1 MKCCRFLI
9 WILLLVTAWP
19 LAALGAA
26 GRPDDLELPELKF
39 AIEYPE
45 TFQLSNGIQV
55 YYRQDA
61 ELPLVDV
68 TMVVE
73 SGKITA
79 PPQKA
84 GLAELVA
91 DNLKKGGA
99 GTWDAAAFDTA
110 LDALAASLKV
120 TAGTYT
126 TRSSLSL
133 LKEDVRPGLALL
145 AAMLRQP
152 HFDAERFEISR
163 NQMLEGIRRKADHGA
178 ALARQILMS
187 RLYAGHP
194 LAESPTLHSVAAISR
209 EDLQANHQ
217 RYFGPSNTRI
227 VFTGDVG
234 KDTAKALLE
243 EAFGDWHHDSVT
255 PDVPPLQPQVQPGV
269 VLVDRPVP
277 QTTILLGELAIE
289 KNNPDLY
296 AVQVM
301 NYILGGGGFS
311 SRLMREI
318 RSNRGLAY
326 SVYSYFSVGR
336 RLPGVFISAAETKN
350 ASVGEVVG
358 LMHKE
363 MERIGREAIS
373 VAELEQA
380 KQSLINSFVFA
391 FDNRHA
397 LATRILDQEL
407 FGYPEDYLDRYRQR
421 IAAVTID
428 DVQRVARRYL
438 HPEQQV
444 TVLIGDIEVLRDTVK
459 SWNVPV
465 TERRVE
471 DLL

>member
-1 MKCCRFLI
+1 MKHCRFLI

-19 LAALGAA
+19 LTALGAA

-45 TFQLSNGIQV
+45 MFQLSNGIQV

-68 TMVVE
+68 TVVVE

-178 ALARQILMS
+178 ALAQQILMS

-227 VFTGDVG
+227 VFTGDVD

-255 PDVPPLQPQVQPGV
+255 PDVPPLQPQVQAGV

-428 DVQRVARRYL
+428 DVQRVARGYL

>member
-1 MKCCRFLI
+1 MKHCRFLI

-255 PDVPPLQPQVQPGV
+255 PDVPPLQPQVQAGV

>member
-19 LAALGAA
+19 LTALGAA

-39 AIEYPE
+39 TIEYPE
-45 TFQLSNGIQV
+45 TFQLANGIQV

-68 TMVVE
+68 TVVVE

-178 ALARQILMS
+178 ALAQQILMS

-227 VFTGDVG
+227 VFTGDVD

-255 PDVPPLQPQVQPGV
+255 PDVPPLQPQVQAGV

-358 LMHKE
+358 LMHEE

-373 VAELEQA
+373 AAELEQA

-459 SWNVPV
+459 GWNVPV

>member
-1 MKCCRFLI
+1 MKHCRFLI

-19 LAALGAA
+19 LTALGAA

-68 TMVVE
+68 TVVVE

-178 ALARQILMS
+178 ALAQQILMS

-227 VFTGDVG
+227 VFTGDVD